1 MEKADEE
8 KEREG
13 QRIIEYMKNNVNDIL
28 SRSRA
33 TCQTLDEYTK
43 GLTLGKNI
51 GQGRDGVVYLMTD
64 SQNREVAVK
73 ILAIDIKSEKGFD
86 REVRSMKR
94 FFECGIGVELY
105 AHYKVDRL
113 SKSNTI
119 PKRIK
124 GFGIIVMEKISDVLF
139 KYLRDTPNIPKSFLD
154 SIQRQLVMFIKVMQR
169 EHISH
174 NDMHFHNIGFNII
187 HNGTDI
193 ELKLIDMGRA
203 HDNKSFTDINILNIV
218 RSLFDERL
226 RAQPEVQEYLTG
238 SVWPVMRDMFHDK
251 RLCNIEQN
259 YDTIRNM
266 YLELYFKWTVYDRI
280 RAIGNRQG
288 KSNTQKLVDSI
299 IRESTCVKNFER
311 VFVHHGNNMVTVR
324 KKEKDKSPYM
334 TLKYARISDAWVKE
348 REMYF
353 DYATKVFGGSSKGMW
368 CTNNEGWGV
377 IIMDTVEGTL
387 DEYLKARQYDMTFEE
402 LDEIGNYIY
411 EFIIQWLDGES
422 DMAYGQ
428 LEFSKIGYSFN
439 TEGKIVLYL
448 FDWSRALKTNNG
460 DTRRIVLD
468 TLSLGLSLCEHGR
481 AYRYLKEEW
490 WPQWKVNASGASDS
504 IRLDRF
510 EKFED
515 ERKKLYDT
523 LRGK

>member
-1 MEKADEE
+1 
-8 KEREG
+8 
-13 QRIIEYMKNNVNDIL
+13 
-28 SRSRA
+28 
-33 TCQTLDEYTK
+33 
-43 GLTLGKNI
+43 
-51 GQGRDGVVYLMTD
+51 
-64 SQNREVAVK
+64 
-73 ILAIDIKSEKGFD
+73 
-86 REVRSMKR
+86 
-94 FFECGIGVELY
+94 
-105 AHYKVDRL
+105 
-113 SKSNTI
+113 
-119 PKRIK
+119 
-124 GFGIIVMEKISDVLF
+124 
-139 KYLRDTPNIPKSFLD
+139 
-154 SIQRQLVMFIKVMQR
+154 MFIKVMQR

-174 NDMHFHNIGFNII
+174 NDMHFHNIGVNII
-187 HNGTDI
+187 HKGNDI

-218 RSLFDERL
+218 SSIFDKRL
-226 RAQPEVQEYLTG
+226 RAQPGIYEYLTG

-251 RLCNIEQN
+251 RLCNIKN
-259 YDTIRNM
+259 DYDTIRNM

-288 KSNTQKLVDSI
+288 ESNTQKLVDRI
-299 IRESTCVKNFER
+299 IRKSTCVKNFER
-311 VFVHHGNNMVTVR
+311 VFVHHGNNMVIVR
-324 KKEKDKSPYM
+324 KKEKDKTPYM
-334 TLKYARISDAWVKE
+334 SLKYTRLSNAREFAAWVKE
-348 REMYF
+348 RDMYF

-368 CTNNEGWGV
+368 CKNDEEGWGV

-402 LDEIGNYIY
+402 LDEIGKFIG
-411 EFIIQWLDGES
+411 ETIIQWLDGES

-428 LEFSKIGYSFN
+428 LEFSKIGYSFD

-490 WPQWKVNASGASDS
+490 WPQWKINASGASDS

-515 ERKKLYDT
+515 ERRKLYEI